1 MWTIVGALLTCW
13 VLSLLIGLPF
23 WATLLIC
30 LGVFV
35 FLCVVIIAD
44 GGEVKV
50 RKRKRR
56 PVFWFYY
63 WR

>member
-1 MWTIVGALLTCW
+1 MWTIIAALLMCW
-13 VLSLLIGLPF
+13 VLSLLMGLSF

-35 FLCVVIIAD
+35 FVCLVIIAT
-44 GGEVKV
+44 GGDVKV

-56 PVFWFYY
+56 PVFGFYY